1 MYPRIRVETKK
12 IQANTE
18 FLTGLCRR
26 RGIKVAGVVKA
37 VCGMPAAARAMV
49 AGGAAM
55 LGDSRLENLAGL
67 QGLPV
72 PRLLLRLPMPS
83 QAGDVVRHAEISLN
97 TELKT
102 LQVLGKAARDLK
114 KTHGVLLML
123 ELGDLRE
130 GLPLQQVPGMVRE
143 IQGIQ
148 GLRLLGVGANLTCY
162 GGILP
167 DPQNLGLLVE
177 TAQALER
184 QLGLSLP
191 LVSGGNSSS
200 LHLLDQGTLPRGIN
214 HLRLGEA
221 LLLGRETAFG
231 RPLPGTCS
239 DAFTLEAEII
249 EAQVKPS
256 LPWGE
261 RGLDAFGQQPRF
273 QDRGLRARAILAVGR
288 QDVHPEHLTPL
299 DPGVFI
305 LGASS
310 DHLLLDVT
318 EGERA
323 CGVGDRL
330 AFRPDYAGLLQ
341 LMTSPYVHKEIF

>member
-1 MYPRIRVETKK
+1 
-12 IQANTE
+12 
-18 FLTGLCRR
+18 
-26 RGIKVAGVVKA
+26 
-37 VCGMPAAARAMV
+37 
-49 AGGAAM
+49 M
-55 LGDSRLENLAGL
+55 LGDSRLENLARL
-67 QGLPV
+67 EDLPV

-83 QAGDVVRHAEISLN
+83 QAGDVVRHAEMSLN

-102 LQVLGKAARDLK
+102 LQALGRAAQERK
-114 KTHGVLLML
+114 KTHGVILML

-130 GLPLQQVPGMVRE
+130 GLPLEQVPGTARE
-143 IQGIQ
+143 IRRIP

-167 DPQNLGLLVE
+167 DPKNLGVLVE
-177 TAQALER
+177 TALALENR
-184 QLGLSLP
+184 LGSPMELI
-191 LVSGGNSSS
+191 SGGNSSS
-200 LHLLDQGTLPRGIN
+200 LHLLLQGKLPRGIN

-231 RPLPGTCS
+231 RPLPGTCP
-239 DAFTLEAEII
+239 DAFTLEAEVI
-249 EAQVKPS
+249 EAREKPS

-261 RGLDAFGQQPRF
+261 RGLDAFGQRPEFR
-273 QDRGLRARAILAVGR
+273 DRGLRSRAILALGR

-318 EGERA
+318 EGKGTY
-323 CGVGDRL
+323 GVGDRA
-330 AFRPDYAGLLQ
+330 AFRPSYAGLLQ